1 MPKCGFNKVGKKA
14 GLQCSKCARIPD
26 FIQSTGFHIPSRYL
40 FVQIQQGKRQ
50 SNLWICSNLIIKTP
64 ERSY

>member
-1 MPKCGFNKVGKKA
+1 MPKCGFNKVAKKA

-26 FIQSTGFHIPSRYL
+26 FILSTGFHIPSRYL

-50 SNLWICSNLIIKTP
+50 SNL
-64 ERSY
+64 